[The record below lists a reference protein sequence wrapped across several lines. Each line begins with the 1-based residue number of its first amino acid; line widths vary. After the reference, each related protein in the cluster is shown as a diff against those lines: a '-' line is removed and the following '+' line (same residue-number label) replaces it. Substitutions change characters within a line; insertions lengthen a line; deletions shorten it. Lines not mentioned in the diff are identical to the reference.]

1 MHYRKEEK
9 AMWVEDWRKSGKSVW
24 GYAKENGLVPQ
35 TFARWT
41 KDGPDRKQVFVE
53 VPAPVTCPAP
63 QIPGILIEKGDVKIH
78 VPLMTGRNEL
88 RAIMEGLGAA
98 P

>member
-9 AMWVEDWRKSGKSVW
+9 AMWVEDWRNSGKSVC

-41 KDGPDRKQVFVE
+41 KESPERKQVFVE
-53 VPAPVTCPAP
+53 VPAQDTRPAP
-63 QIPGILIEKGDVKIH
+63 QIPEILIEKGNVKIH
-78 VPLMTGRNEL
+78 VPLMAGRNEL
-88 RAIMEGLGAA
+88 RAIMESLGAA
-98 P
+98 L